1 MSIDMRLA
9 RLMRRSSV
17 PELSRSR
24 VATSARLTRH
34 RCDPL
39 DRGCSEDQAAA
50 ISGHRDLN
58 VLRGYVRESNQAK
71 LARQAIRK
79 QEAAG

>member
-17 PELSRSR
+17 PELTPLQGSY
-24 VATSARLTRH
+24 VGTAPRH